1 MPLLSVVLP
10 LWVVRH
16 TEAPPW
22 LVSVLLMVNML
33 GVALFQVRLAARVT
47 GPVSAC
53 RSVRAAGALLLVAC
67 CAYALSAFGPAPVAV
82 LVLLVAAALQVVGE
96 MMQGAGAWELGF
108 VLAPPGRQG
117 QYQGCYG
124 MGAAVA
130 RMVGPLLLTTL
141 VLGSTALGWVALG
154 ALFASAA
161 LATTPAARWA
171 MRTRADPPSRVAAG
185 RS

>member
-1 MPLLSVVLP
+1 
-10 LWVVRH
+10 
-16 TEAPPW
+16 
-22 LVSVLLMVNML
+22 
-33 GVALFQVRLAARVT
+33 
-47 GPVSAC
+47 
-53 RSVRAAGALLLVAC
+53 VRAAGVLLLVAC
-67 CAYALSAFGPAPVAV
+67 CAYALSVFGPAPVAV
-82 LVLLVAAALQVVGE
+82 L
-96 MMQGAGAWELGF
+96 
-108 VLAPPGRQG
+108 APPDRQG

-124 MGAAVA
+124 TGAAVA

-141 VLGSTALGWVALG
+141 VLGSTALGRLALG